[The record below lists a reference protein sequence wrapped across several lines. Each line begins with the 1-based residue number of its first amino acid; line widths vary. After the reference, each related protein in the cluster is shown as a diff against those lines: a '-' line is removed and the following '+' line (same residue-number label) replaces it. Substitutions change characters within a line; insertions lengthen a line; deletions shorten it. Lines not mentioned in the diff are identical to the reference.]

1 MFQPRFSSEVC
12 EDSMVVEIC
21 VDNSL
26 GVRIEGIALTVTA
39 QMVEMT
45 ASG

>member
-1 MFQPRFSSEVC
+1 M
-12 EDSMVVEIC
+12 EIC

-26 GVRIEGIALTVTA
+26 GVRIEGIALTVTVET
-39 QMVEMT
+39 MEMT